1 MSNVCCALCNVVVKT
16 PDDPLTRRPH
26 PWCGTIWSSGHFVSG
41 SFYNFIEH
49 RTTDIRHLTSLGLT
63 AFFHTFYDRPLFSRF
78 DIAGGHRPPLQNH
91 SMFDYSWQ
99 SA

>member
-1 MSNVCCALCNVVVKT
+1 METCQMSNVCCALCNVVVKT

-49 RTTDIRHLTSLGLT
+49 RTTDIRHLTSLGLS
-63 AFFHTFYDRPLFSRF
+63 AFFHSSIDRP
-78 DIAGGHRPPLQNH
+78 
-91 SMFDYSWQ
+91 YSW
-99 SA
+99 ALPPYLGMEVLGPEVEPR